1 MTDEEKRDAANWAKQ
16 ARDILNDP
24 LHEAVARQRFI
35 PQVIEVSTI
44 QRVKEPVKKSCKLCK
59 NNFKQKK
66 VEAYQV
72 VTINKD
78 YSLKENTHYVCKNC
92 LIQYRIEAK

>member
-1 MTDEEKRDAANWAKQ
+1 MTDKEKRDAANWAKQ

-24 LHEAVARQRFI
+24 LHESVARQRFI
-35 PQVIEVSTI
+35 PKVIEVDSI
-44 QRVKEPVKKSCKLCK
+44 QNVKEPTNNCKLCK
-59 NNFKQKK
+59 DIFKQNNIGT
-66 VEAYQV
+66 YQV

-92 LIQYRIEAK
+92 LIKYRIEAK